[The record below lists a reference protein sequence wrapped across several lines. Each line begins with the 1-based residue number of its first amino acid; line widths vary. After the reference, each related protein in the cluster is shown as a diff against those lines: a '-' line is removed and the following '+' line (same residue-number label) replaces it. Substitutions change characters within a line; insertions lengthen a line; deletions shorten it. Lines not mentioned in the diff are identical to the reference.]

1 MTDIRIQSGLMVALG
16 YGKYIR
22 SDEIAALEP
31 IGEGRGPGRRTRVWI
46 RGQDEPLVASRS
58 SEALFFDLTR
68 PRDDATKTRLQ
79 RSVLERVA
87 RTLDEVPGTY
97 RRRLRESDGI
107 DLDDLAGE
115 ARRAI
120 A

>member
-1 MTDIRIQSGLMVALG
+1 MIALG
-16 YGKYIR
+16 YGKYVR
-22 SDEIAALEP
+22 SDEIAAIEP
-31 IGEGRGPGRRTRVWI
+31 IAEGRGPGQRTRVWL
-46 RGQDEPLVASRS
+46 RGREDPLIASRS
-58 SEALFFDLTR
+58 SEALYLDLIR
-68 PRDDATKTRLQ
+68 PRDDAARSRVQ
-79 RSVLERVA
+79 RSVLERLA
-87 RTLDEVPGTY
+87 QALDEVPGPY